1 MNRAIREWGPIVGP
15 GVIWGSSYLFI
26 AEGLTA
32 IRPAGITFVRTLIGF
47 GVLSLIP
54 ACRQPITRSDRGRVV
69 VLGIIWMAFPM
80 SMFPF
85 AEQHVSSAVTGLLNA
100 ATPLWV
106 AVVAAGQQRA
116 WPSRAVVVALAV
128 GSFGATLIAVPTA
141 SEGRSSAW
149 AVALIM
155 LALCS
160 YGFAINLS
168 APLQQRNGSGPV
180 IWRAVGIAA
189 MMTAPTGVP
198 ALIDATWNSRA
209 VLSMLVLGGL
219 GTGVANILVAD
230 AAGRS
235 NPTRASAMG
244 FIIPVVALALGVFV
258 RGEHVETIA
267 LIGAAVCVFGAWL
280 LATARSQ
287 STSR

>member
-1 MNRAIREWGPIVGP
+1 MLHDGLDQAREVNRAIREWGPIVGP

-106 AVVAAGQQRA
+106 
-116 WPSRAVVVALAV
+116 
-128 GSFGATLIAVPTA
+128 
-141 SEGRSSAW
+141 
-149 AVALIM
+149 
-155 LALCS
+155 
-160 YGFAINLS
+160 
-168 APLQQRNGSGPV
+168 
-180 IWRAVGIAA
+180 
-189 MMTAPTGVP
+189 MTPRFTV
-198 ALIDATWNSRA
+198 R
-209 VLSMLVLGGL
+209 
-219 GTGVANILVAD
+219 AD
-230 AAGRS
+230 A
-235 NPTRASAMG
+235 P
-244 FIIPVVALALGVFV
+244 
-258 RGEHVETIA
+258 
-267 LIGAAVCVFGAWL
+267 
-280 LATARSQ
+280 
-287 STSR
+287 